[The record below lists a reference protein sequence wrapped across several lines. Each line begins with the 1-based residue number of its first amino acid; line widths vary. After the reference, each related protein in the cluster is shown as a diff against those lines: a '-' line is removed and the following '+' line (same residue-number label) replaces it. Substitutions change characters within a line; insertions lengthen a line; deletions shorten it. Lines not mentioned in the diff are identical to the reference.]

1 MSEWRTTPPTFG
13 EPSWSLEGVSHTT
26 FDWGYGGGREK
37 LLSLYDRAKTRQ
49 WNSDERLD
57 WNIEVDKDNPLGI
70 SDADSP
76 MAQTKFWSRLSTKQ
90 QGELRLHLDAWRLSQ
105 LLHGEQGALI
115 ASSKIVQAVPELDSK
130 FYAATQVYDEARHLE
145 VFTRYLT
152 EKLGIVYPASKG
164 MKTLLEHA
172 VNCNDWDFTYL
183 AMQVILEG
191 IALAGFGNIRDTAN
205 EPLAKTMTA
214 YVMQDEARH
223 VAFGRL
229 ALADYYP
236 HLSQAER
243 DRREE
248 FAVEACYLMRD
259 RFVAFDVFT
268 HLGIKVTEV
277 WDRDMA
283 QWEGMKAF
291 RRLAFSRIVPALKDI
306 GLFGPKIQ
314 KCFMDMGVL
323 DYADL
328 KLEELGQKDE
338 DVALELDR
346 LREKQRSYVDGM
358 VSSEAAA
365 TSTPL

>member
-1 MSEWRTTPPTFG
+1 MTKPTFT
-13 EPSWSLEGVSHTT
+13 EPRWSLDGVSHTT
-26 FDWGYGGGREK
+26 FDWGYGDGRPK
-37 LLSLYDRAKTRQ
+37 LLALYDRAKAKQ
-49 WNSDERLD
+49 WNSDDRLD
-57 WNIEVDKDNPLGI
+57 WSIEVDLDNPLGI
-70 SDADSP
+70 ADAHSP
-76 MAQTKFWSRLSTKQ
+76 MAQTKYWKRLDAKQ

-115 ASSKIVQAVPELDSK
+115 ASSKIVQAVPDLDSK

-145 VFTRYLT
+145 VFTRYLST
-152 EKLGIVYPASKG
+152 KLGVIYPASKG

-172 VNCNDWDFTYL
+172 VNCADWDFTYL

-191 IALAGFGNIRDTAN
+191 IALAGFGNIRDTAT

-229 ALADYYP
+229 ALADIYP
-236 HLSQAER
+236 QLSEAER
-243 DRREE
+243 NRREE

-268 HLGIKVTEV
+268 HLGIKVSEV
-277 WDRDMA
+277 WDKDMA
-283 QWEGMKAF
+283 QWQGMKEF

-314 KCFMDMGVL
+314 KCFLDMGVL
-323 DYADL
+323 DLAEL
-328 KLEELGQKDE
+328 KLEDLGKKDE
-338 DVALELDR
+338 DVAEELDR
-346 LREKQRSYVDGM
+346 LRAKQKAYVDHTLIG
-358 VSSEAAA
+358 E
-365 TSTPL
+365 L

>member
-1 MSEWRTTPPTFG
+1 M
-13 EPSWSLEGVSHTT
+13 
-26 FDWGYGGGREK
+26 
-37 LLSLYDRAKTRQ
+37 
-49 WNSDERLD
+49 
-57 WNIEVDKDNPLGI
+57 
-70 SDADSP
+70 
-76 MAQTKFWSRLSTKQ
+76 
-90 QGELRLHLDAWRLSQ
+90 
-105 LLHGEQGALI
+105 
-115 ASSKIVQAVPELDSK
+115 QAVPELDSK

-277 WDRDMA
+277 WDRDIA

-323 DYADL
+323 DYADF